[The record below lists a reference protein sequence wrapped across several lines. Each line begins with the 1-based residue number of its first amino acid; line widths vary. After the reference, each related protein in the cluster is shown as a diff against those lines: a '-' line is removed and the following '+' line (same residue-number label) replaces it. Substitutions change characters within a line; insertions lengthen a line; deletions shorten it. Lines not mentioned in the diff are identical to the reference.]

1 MHRIRRGIFMP
12 GIIHGTNE
20 ISWDKA
26 LIGNSTSLESI
37 QSLARRATYNSV
49 IFINC
54 NRSLSLSIS
63 SMASSNERKFASS
76 SFTRCLTKRKW
87 SKSTWGFFF
96 LLPRACWT
104 ASYNFSCAF
113 IHEFILGVGKS
124 WIAQSDNAS
133 NYHA

>member
-1 MHRIRRGIFMP
+1 MP

-37 QSLARRATYNSV
+37 QSLAQRATYNSV

-63 SMASSNERKFASS
+63 SMAYCPIICQGKGFA
-76 SFTRCLTKRKW
+76 L
-87 SKSTWGFFF
+87 GF
-96 LLPRACWT
+96 A
-104 ASYNFSCAF
+104 N
-113 IHEFILGVGKS
+113 V
-124 WIAQSDNAS
+124 
-133 NYHA
+133 